1 MKAKISVVL
10 PAVVSVL
17 SLIGAIS
24 AGIAA
29 HQAYRQRQD
38 SEAFLNVNHVSK
50 LLLQS
55 AGQWAV
61 ERGLTNAPLKSPDP
75 LPIEL
80 RGKVENSRRIADQ
93 SFTEAAAQ
101 LHTIPEMKPAVAQIS
116 EAEAAFQSFLGFR
129 SRPSGCR
136 VVNNNIETKMN
147 TLVTSEK

>member
-80 RGKVENSRRIADQ
+80 RGKVETHGELPISHSPRQPR
-93 SFTEAAAQ
+93 SC
-101 LHTIPEMKPAVAQIS
+101 IPSPK
-116 EAEAAFQSFLGFR
+116 
-129 SRPSGCR
+129 
-136 VVNNNIETKMN
+136 
-147 TLVTSEK
+147 

>member
-61 ERGLTNAPLKSPDP
+61 ERGLTERAF
-75 LPIEL
+75 EVA
-80 RGKVENSRRIADQ
+80 G
-93 SFTEAAAQ
+93 
-101 LHTIPEMKPAVAQIS
+101 PAVDRA
-116 EAEAAFQSFLGFR
+116 
-129 SRPSGCR
+129 SRKG
-136 VVNNNIETKMN
+136 
-147 TLVTSEK
+147 